1 MTLTPLAWPG
11 LRNARDLGGL
21 PTMDGGEVRHGAVVR
36 ADSPHALTADGIA
49 ALRAHGVTRII
60 DLRSADEAQLRPNVL
75 AADPMYRLVPFTDP
89 DDDPADQL
97 SDLAGIDELY
107 RCRIAGDATRIT
119 AAVAAVADAPP
130 GAVLVHCQAG
140 QDRTGM
146 LAALLL
152 RIAGVADD
160 VIVEDYTFS
169 SICWES
175 PGECEPESIQA
186 VLTLLDTRWGGAG
199 AYLLAHGL
207 SPSQLSTLRARSTI
221 SAMPASR
228 NGA

>member
-1 MTLTPLAWPG
+1 MTLTPLAWTG

-21 PTMDGGEVRHGAVVR
+21 PTVDGGAVRHGAVVR

-60 DLRSADEAQLRPNVL
+60 DLRCADEAAMRPNVL

-89 DDDPADQL
+89 DDDPADEL

-107 RCRIAGDATRIT
+107 CCRIAGDARRVVT
-119 AAVAAVADAPP
+119 AVAAVADAPP

-146 LAALLL
+146 LVALLL
-152 RIAGVADD
+152 RVAGVADD
-160 VIVEDYTFS
+160 VIAEDYTYS
-169 SICWES
+169 SVCWES
-175 PGECEPESIQA
+175 PGECEPEAILSMLA
-186 VLTLLDTRWGGAG
+186 LVDERWGGADG
-199 AYLLAHGL
+199 YLLAHGL
-207 SPSQLSTLRARSTI
+207 SPDRLAALRTRL
-221 SAMPASR
+221 R
-228 NGA
+228 G